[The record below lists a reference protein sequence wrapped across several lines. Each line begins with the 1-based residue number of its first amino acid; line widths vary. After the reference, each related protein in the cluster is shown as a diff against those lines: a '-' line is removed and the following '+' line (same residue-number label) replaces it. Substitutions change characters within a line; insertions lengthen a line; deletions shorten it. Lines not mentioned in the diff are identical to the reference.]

1 MDKSLWDLAI
11 EQNEIKKDENFSS
24 EESTVIVMGSKSS
37 GKTSIILRFLDRDE
51 PPKPTVALEYTFGRR
66 SKGHNIGKDVGHIWE
81 LGGGTWLSKLLDIP
95 ITPDALLQTTLILVL
110 DLATP
115 TELWNT
121 METLLQVARSRLNEA
136 IKEAKATDPQIENKL
151 RKQTWERIGEEHPDK
166 NLMNPFLIPL
176 AIVGS
181 KYDIFQD
188 FDSDKRKTIC
198 KTLRFLAHIHG
209 ASLQFFST
217 KQEQLVSRMKGVLSF
232 YLFDTTVSKT
242 IQVDH
247 NKPIFVSAG
256 QDALQQIGTP
266 PLNDGDVGKVQARN
280 PMELWKMAYTS
291 HFPQTY
297 VNNPSTVD
305 DPAKD
310 PQFAE
315 PAIDTLRAQKQEELE
330 RYRKLAERR
339 SKGTYDND
347 YVAA

>member
-66 SKGHNIGKDVGHIWE
+66 SKGHNIVSDLWYSVTCEAILKCISDV
-81 LGGGTWLSKLLDIP
+81 LLQ
-95 ITPDALLQTTLILVL
+95 QTTLILVL